1 MSEGIWK
8 RWPEVASL
16 RKDLRQG
23 KMPMHKFAA
32 DLYRTPHPSRLVPGP
47 WQGALSEFVGEPLTL
62 LWSEGGAQDRGNDRG
77 GWASLISRGSLERLG
92 AEAAAQEAV
101 DGRRFRMLFEIGN
114 ILGMKQPNLAS
125 PLLRILIGY
134 GFQEASPETIYEKTF
149 ELMRTF
155 KVTFYDAAYHAVAI
169 KRSGTMIT
177 ADDAYYRKTAR
188 AGHVA
193 VLREWFPV

>member
-1 MSEGIWK
+1 WVLESDDEEDRDRALEIRGAWLSGRCAIVL
-8 RWPEVASL
+8 PSL
-16 RKDLRQG
+16 
-23 KMPMHKFAA
+23 
-32 DLYRTPHPSRLVPGP
+32 
-47 WQGALSEFVGEPLTL
+47 W
-62 LWSEGGAQDRGNDRG
+62 
-77 GWASLISRGSLERLG
+77 
-92 AEAAAQEAV
+92 
-101 DGRRFRMLFEIGN
+101 LFEIGN